1 MKIRIGTRGS
11 DLAMAQARYVADRL
25 KDVDTEIIVV
35 STKGDQ
41 IQNVSFDK
49 MEGKGFFTK
58 EIEDALLNGVIDL
71 AVHSLK
77 DLPTDITPGLTLVAV
92 PPREDPSDVILVRK
106 DKAAQAA
113 PFPLAERA
121 VVGTSSI
128 RRFAQLKSVR
138 HDLDIRPLRGNINT
152 RLRRLSE
159 GLYDAIIIAS
169 AGLNRLGTDVSEFV
183 AKTITFDVV
192 LPSPGQG
199 ALGLETR
206 SGDTAIIEAILPLND
221 KDSFACVSAERAFLQ
236 EFGGGCHIPLGAL
249 ALTTEGGISLDG
261 LIAAPDGSIVYRAT
275 VLGSDPVEMGK
286 RLADVVRKKGSG
298 K

>member
-11 DLAMAQARYVADRL
+11 DLAMMQARYVADRL
-25 KDVDTEIIVV
+25 KNVDTEIIVI

-49 MEGKGFFTK
+49 IEGKGFFTK
-58 EIEDALLNGVIDL
+58 EIEDALLKGAIDL

-77 DLPTDITPGLTLVAV
+77 DLPTDITPGLTLTAV

-106 DKAAQAA
+106 EKTAEAA
-113 PFPLAERA
+113 PFPLIEGA

-128 RRFAQLKSVR
+128 RRLAQLKSVR
-138 HDLDIRPLRGNINT
+138 HDLDVRPLRGNINT
-152 RLRRLSE
+152 RLRRLAE
-159 GLYDAIIIAS
+159 GNYDAIIIAS
-169 AGLNRLGTDVSEFV
+169 AGLNRLGIDVSEFT
-183 AKTITFDVV
+183 AKTITFDVI

-199 ALGLETR
+199 ALGLEVR
-206 SGDTAIIEAILPLND
+206 SDDAGTIEAVLPLND

-236 EFGGGCHIPLGAL
+236 EFGGGCNIPLGAL
-249 ALTTEGGISLDG
+249 ALAAEGGISLDG
-261 LIAAPDGSIVYRAT
+261 LIAAPDGSVVYRAA
-275 VLGSDPVEMGK
+275 VYGSDPVETGK
-286 RLADVVRKKGSG
+286 RLAEAIRKKGSG